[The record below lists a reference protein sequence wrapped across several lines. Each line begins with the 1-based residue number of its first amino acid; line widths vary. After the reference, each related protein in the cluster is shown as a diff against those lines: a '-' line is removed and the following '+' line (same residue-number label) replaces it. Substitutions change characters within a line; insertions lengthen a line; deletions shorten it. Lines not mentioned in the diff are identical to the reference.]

1 MTRSLIRL
9 AMLLGASAVAGA
21 LNAAYQGVPW
31 VPDLG
36 ALEAKRQRQAELSKK
51 YPGLAAEVER
61 RWDEFHK
68 ERAVSLEELRGVLEA
83 GGVVLID
90 ARPASEFERGH
101 LRYDHEPPTLN
112 VEPDTVDANLGRLM
126 PLMGQPIILYC
137 TSDTCELAA
146 ELYILLEQNGFS
158 EMRIFVPG
166 WAGIEKAGL
175 PTEAGSDGWQGFAP
189 DPSEAG
195 EETPSDAPAESEPTE
210 AGDGG

>member
-9 AMLLGASAVAGA
+9 TILLGASAIAGA

-61 RWDEFHK
+61 RWDELHK
-68 ERAVSLEELRGVLEA
+68 ERAVKLDELRGVLEG

-90 ARPASEFERGH
+90 ARPSSEFERGH

-126 PLMGQPIILYC
+126 PLLGQPFILYC

-146 ELYILLEQNGFS
+146 ELFILLEQNGFS

-166 WAGIEKAGL
+166 WAGIEKSGL
-175 PTEAGSDGWQGFAP
+175 PTESGPDGWQGFAAEP
-189 DPSEAG
+189 GADAE
-195 EETPSDAPAESEPTE
+195 DAPPETLDEAEPTE